1 MIGSII
7 FEIRG
12 LIIQHRGTHVKKMG
26 RANVD
31 PLYLCQYI
39 LVCKNI
45 AFITYYNEKDVC
57 KCDNE
62 RTPINL

>member
-1 MIGSII
+1 MIGIII

-12 LIIQHRGTHVKKMG
+12 LIIQHRGTHVKKKG
-26 RANVD
+26 TANVD
-31 PLYLCQYI
+31 PLYFRQYI

-45 AFITYYNEKDVC
+45 ALLPDHNEKGVC

-62 RTPINL
+62 RTSINL

>member
-1 MIGSII
+1 MIGIII

-12 LIIQHRGTHVKKMG
+12 LIIQHRGTHV
-26 RANVD
+26 NVD
-31 PLYLCQYI
+31 PLYFCQYTV

-45 AFITYYNEKDVC
+45 VFIPYYNEKDVC